1 MSISNESGTN
11 QEPIMGYKIE
21 VFFLMYKATKLVE
34 PGMSLDIVFFS
45 KALAWSLRRGQKMW
59 AELSTG
65 FIVWASYPVKSDS
78 SI

>member
-45 KALAWSLRRGQKMW
+45 KALA
-59 AELSTG
+59 
-65 FIVWASYPVKSDS
+65 
-78 SI
+78 